1 MCVCVCVCVEVVY
14 LFVARVVTY
23 SNENHKEMF
32 SVHSALRYTH
42 YYINKWGSALLVD
55 RSRK

>member
-1 MCVCVCVCVEVVY
+1 MCVCIEVVY
-14 LFVARVVTY
+14 LFVARLVTY